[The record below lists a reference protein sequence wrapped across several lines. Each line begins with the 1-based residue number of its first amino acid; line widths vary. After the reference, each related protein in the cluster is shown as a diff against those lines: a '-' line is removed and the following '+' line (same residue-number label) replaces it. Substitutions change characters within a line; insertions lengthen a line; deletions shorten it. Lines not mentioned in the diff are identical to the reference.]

1 MQNVFETLPATEQQE
16 AKDYMQARI
25 ENLHRAAD
33 KDTQWFDFPGGGTL
47 PKEKVSIDESLLV
60 TPPAGME
67 YGYVPIALYERKK
80 ARPVDCEVRICE
92 SLQVSCKGGSLTI
105 FALVAG
111 HRRCI

>member
-1 MQNVFETLPATEQQE
+1 MFETLPATEQQE

-33 KDTQWFDFPGGGTL
+33 KDAPWFDFPGGGTL

-67 YGYVPIALYERKK
+67 YGQCGYGAIETTTGER
-80 ARPVDCEVRICE
+80 RYSP
-92 SLQVSCKGGSLTI
+92 
-105 FALVAG
+105 
-111 HRRCI
+111 